1 MKRPRNTHS
10 QPDAAPPLP
19 LAPQKGGWTGSVLG
33 YGATLAG
40 VLACIAAGFVVR
52 EESSPTRTAV
62 SLASLGGATACFVVG
77 FRTLR
82 REASSVSDA
91 APPADRR

>member
-40 VLACIAAGFVVR
+40 VLACIAAGFVV
-52 EESSPTRTAV
+52 
-62 SLASLGGATACFVVG
+62 G